1 MFVALKTYNTID
13 MIALAYAVDRINK
26 GYVKFTNKDNKS
38 NKDIFMLQISKID
51 NPQYF
56 VEVAEIIVTDA
67 DREAATQVEKKLS
80 HMILKSIKG
89 FDNTFEQNM
98 YNAVFKDTVTRNNL
112 PMISFVPEFVR
123 RETQQRITTREIV
136 NNYSD
141 SAHIS
146 DPKSAKGIAKILRAI
161 YLSNYEKYM
170 YVAVTEAGNLIRFY
184 IKEKF
189 DVDSKINITS
199 CKIKNVEQDKVT
211 KMPVTLLNFVR
222 FKRV

>member
-1 MFVALKTYNTID
+1 MFVALKTYNTIE

-26 GYVKFTNKDNKS
+26 GYVKFSNSTAKS
-38 NKDIFMLQISKID
+38 NKDIFMGQIAKID
-51 NPQYF
+51 QPQYF
-56 VEVAEIIVTDA
+56 TDVAEVVVTDV

-98 YNAVFKDTVTRNNL
+98 YNAVFKDSVTRNNL

-123 RETQQRITTREIV
+123 RETQQKTTTREIV
-136 NNYSD
+136 NNYSE
-141 SAHIS
+141 SVHMT
-146 DPKSAKGIAKILRAI
+146 SAKDAVGVAKILRAI
-161 YLSNYEKYM
+161 YMSNFEKYM

-189 DVDSKINITS
+189 AVDDKIKITS
-199 CKIKNVEQDKVT
+199 CKIKNTEVDKIT
-211 KMPVTLLNFVR
+211 KMNVTLLNFVR